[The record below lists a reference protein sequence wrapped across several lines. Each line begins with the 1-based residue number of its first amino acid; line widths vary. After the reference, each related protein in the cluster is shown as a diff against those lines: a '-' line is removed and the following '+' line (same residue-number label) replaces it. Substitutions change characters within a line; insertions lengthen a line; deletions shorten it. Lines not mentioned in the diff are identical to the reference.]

1 MILYSTPLSE
11 YSLLTFFSFFF
22 FLSLFFFKKKKEFFQ
37 IYHTSFFLSRIQM
50 SKKKMGYHQTF
61 VGVHPITSILLTIV
75 SLLLHFGNSFVCP
88 PGTRALCCLSNP
100 FINPNSNKV
109 YQHCQLCK
117 KKLLLLLF
125 FFLKKISFFFSHQ
138 PRFCPPPPPPPQ
150 PKPLSFQ
157 DCFYQLFTLCP

>member
-22 FLSLFFFKKKKEFFQ
+22 SLPFFFKKKRKKEFFQ
-37 IYHTSFFLSRIQM
+37 IYHTRFFLSRIQM
-50 SKKKMGYHQTF
+50 SKKRMGYHQTF

-125 FFLKKISFFFSHQ
+125 FYFFLYLSFFHTS
-138 PRFCPPPPPPPQ
+138 PGSAPPPPTHPNPFP
-150 PKPLSFQ
+150 SRNV
-157 DCFYQLFTLCP
+157 FTKYLHHALN

>member
-22 FLSLFFFKKKKEFFQ
+22 LSLFFLKKKKEFFQ
-37 IYHTSFFLSRIQM
+37 IYHTRFFLSRIQM
-50 SKKKMGYHQTF
+50 SKRKMGYHQTF

-125 FFLKKISFFFSHQ
+125 FFFFLISSFFHTS
-138 PRFCPPPPPPPQ
+138 PGSAPPPP

-157 DCFYQLFTLCP
+157 ECFYQLFTPCP